1 MKALFCYDGPLYK
14 DENGNYHDS
23 ILDDQMFERYFK
35 VADSLDIVI
44 RTRDVDSK
52 EATLRMKRLSNPK
65 INVWECPSLSSVRN
79 LISNRKKALAIIE
92 ERVRRADLVF
102 IRVPSLIGNLAVD
115 VCRKL
120 GKKYLVEVVGCPW
133 DAYWNYSL
141 KGKLMAWPA
150 MKIMRAKVKNAP
162 YVLYVT
168 NKFLQQ
174 RYPTA
179 GQCVACSNVELKD
192 VDSDVLERRVEQIN
206 AWDASQKFVIGTA
219 AALDV
224 RYKGQEY
231 VIKALGVL
239 KKKGVENIEYQLV
252 GSGSYDYLKN
262 VAKKCGVLEQVKF
275 IGLLPHAKV
284 FDWMDGLNAYVQPSR
299 QEGLPRSVIEAMSRA
314 LPCLGAKTAGIPE
327 LLDESCIFSNS
338 RTETR
343 EICQL
348 LRHLLV
354 DKTWTLQMAE
364 KNYNESL
371 EYRKDILYCR
381 RAEFFQAFAEQEIMD

>member
-35 VADSLDIVI
+35 VADDLDIVI
-44 RTRDVDSK
+44 RTRAVDSK
-52 EATLRMKRLSNPK
+52 EAAVRMKRLSNPK
-65 INVWECPSLSSVRN
+65 ISVWECPSLSSVRE
-79 LISNRKKALAIIE
+79 LITNRKKALAIIE
-92 ERVRRADLVF
+92 ERVRAADLVF

-141 KGKLMAWPA
+141 KGKLMALPA
-150 MKIMRAKVKNAP
+150 MNIMRAKVKNAP
-162 YVLYVT
+162 YALYVT

-179 GQCVACSNVELKD
+179 GQSVACSNVELKD
-192 VDSDVLERRVEQIN
+192 VDPGVLERRVEQMN
-206 AWDASQKFVIGTA
+206 AWDASQKFVVGTA

-224 RYKGQEY
+224 KYKGQEY

-239 KKKGVENIEYQLV
+239 KKKGVVNVEYQLV
-252 GSGSYDYLKN
+252 GSGSYDYLKS
-262 VAKKCGVLEQVKF
+262 VAEKCGVLDQVKF

-284 FDWMDGLNAYVQPSR
+284 YDWMDGLNAYAQPSR

-314 LPCLGAKTAGIPE
+314 LPCLGARTAGIPE

-338 RTETR
+338 RTEAV
-343 EICQL
+343 EIGRL
-348 LRHLLV
+348 LQRLIA
-354 DKTWTLQMAE
+354 DKNWALEMARRNFNE
-364 KNYNESL
+364 AKNYQ
-371 EYRKDILYCR
+371 RDILYR
-381 RAEFFQAFAEQEIMD
+381 RRTEFFQAFAAQK